1 LTQSDTTVFYAV
13 FPADVQAA
21 ISISE
26 NLTERKYPPGY
37 HIENWSRFSI
47 PVTLPLLSSSHR
59 ASPGDSAEK
68 GVDIEYLCGSIGIQ
82 TLKALVMPENVHSE
96 KALLKN
102 GFVRESDTIQGQNWG
117 GQESVALN
125 VFTYNKA
132 DDDS

>member
-1 LTQSDTTVFYAV
+1 MIIAGIYLRSEPNRMIGLAEIFDYKKRISQVTIGYRINENYWHRGIATETV
-13 FPADVQAA
+13 
-21 ISISE
+21 
-26 NLTERKYPPGY
+26 R
-37 HIENWSRFSI
+37 
-47 PVTLPLLSSSHR
+47 LL
-59 ASPGDSAEK
+59 
-68 GVDIEYLCGSIGIQ
+68 IEYLCGSIGIQ
-82 TLKALVMPENVHSE
+82 TLKAFVMPENVYSE